1 MFEAVE
7 ALVVVLVEELVEEL
21 IERLVEMLVG
31 LCIIILTDIFRSVD
45 FLLAQTA
52 SS

>member
-7 ALVVVLVEELVEEL
+7 ALVVVLIEEL

-31 LCIIILTDIFRSVD
+31 LCIIIRTDIFRSGD
-45 FLLAQTA
+45 FLLPLTA